1 MKAKVTIY
9 LKEGVLD
16 PQAKAIHNAI
26 KSFNIDEIKQ
36 VSIAKQI
43 TLDFASC
50 DEEIAQRLAQKIAK
64 DLLANPVIEDY
75 AIEMLKAESKRG

>member
-43 TLDFASC
+43 TLDFGSC
-50 DEEIAQRLAQKIAK
+50 NEEIAQKLAQKIAK

>member
-1 MKAKVTIY
+1 MTMKAKVTIY

-43 TLDFASC
+43 TLDFGSC
-50 DEEIAQRLAQKIAK
+50 DKDSAQNLARKITK

-75 AIEMLKAESKRG
+75 AIEMLD